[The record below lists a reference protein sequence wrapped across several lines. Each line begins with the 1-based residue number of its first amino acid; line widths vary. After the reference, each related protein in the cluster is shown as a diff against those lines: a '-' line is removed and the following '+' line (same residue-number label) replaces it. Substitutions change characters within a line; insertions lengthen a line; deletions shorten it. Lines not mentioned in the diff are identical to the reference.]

1 MRGLLRLPG
10 VRHLHERQLLFPALV
25 LLVVA
30 GVLIHGALDRE
41 RAARADPGGD
51 DPAASPPAGADQR
64 ELGIPLRA
72 PAGARLSLR
81 GDLEKTPLTYFSDYW
96 AQLAS
101 EMGSHL
107 LEVGG
112 TGESGL
118 VIEPGLAVT
127 SIAAADALLA
137 VEARSRLAAAID
149 QAAEAAGN
157 GDAADGADATGI
169 GTETET
175 EVETEAAGRATAS
188 SGVRAIDRDAGLALV
203 EVDEAL
209 PPFVDG
215 NPRALASGS
224 YVGAVSLDPAGA
236 PSITP
241 GYLVSAVASGDME
254 TSFAPPA
261 SGLAAVVDLDG
272 LLVGVTYLAP
282 AGARTVAIDA
292 FRRRLDQLAQP
303 EPCRAISVA
312 QLDVGVLDLLGRR
325 GLLIDQVVASAF
337 LPEPSLRPGDVLIEW
352 NGEPVNS
359 VEGFEATYDALEA
372 GELVRYRVIRGRRTV
387 AGGTLLPDAECR
399 AEAPAVVRLLRLGM
413 EVEWR
418 DEADSAGWIVT
429 TVVPDGPAGR
439 SGVTEG
445 DRLLTVDG
453 RAVAAGSTPR
463 ARTALERLD
472 TSDSP
477 LLFSLGRGDRV
488 TLAAIMPPALQQ

>member
-1 MRGLLRLPG
+1 MLRLPG

-51 DPAASPPAGADQR
+51 DAAAAPPAGSDQR
-64 ELGIPLRA
+64 EPGIPLRA

-107 LEVGG
+107 VEVGA
-112 TGESGL
+112 TRESGL

-149 QAAEAAGN
+149 EEAETAGN
-157 GDAADGADATGI
+157 GDEADGADTTA
-169 GTETET
+169 TET
-175 EVETEAAGRATAS
+175 EVEAAGWATAS
-188 SGVRAIDRDAGLALV
+188 SGVRAVDRDEGLALV
-203 EVDEAL
+203 EVDGAL

-215 NPRALASGS
+215 DPRALASGS

-241 GYLVSAVASGDME
+241 GYLVSAVANGDLQV
-254 TSFAPPA
+254 SFAPPA

-282 AGARTVAIDA
+282 DGARTVAIDA

-325 GLLIDQVVASAF
+325 GLLIDKVVASAF
-337 LPEPSLRPGDVLIEW
+337 VPEPSLRPGDVLIEW

-372 GELVRYRVIRGRRTV
+372 GEVVRYRVIRGRRTV
-387 AGGTLLPDAECR
+387 AGGTVLPDAKCR
-399 AEAPAVVRLLRLGM
+399 AEAPAVVLLLRLGM

-439 SGVTEG
+439 SGITEG

-453 RAVAAGSTPR
+453 RALAAGSSAR

-488 TLAAIMPPALQQ
+488 TLAAIMPPAL

>member
-41 RAARADPGGD
+41 RAARADPGSAD
-51 DPAASPPAGADQR
+51 RAAAESAGADLR
-64 ELGIPLRA
+64 EASVPVRA
-72 PAGARLSLR
+72 PAGPLLSLR

-101 EMGSHL
+101 EMGAHL
-107 LEVGG
+107 LEVGA

-118 VIEPGLAVT
+118 VVEPGLAVT
-127 SIAAADALLA
+127 SIAAADALMA
-137 VEARSRLAAAID
+137 VEARSRLKAAGSEP
-149 QAAEAAGN
+149 AETTGN
-157 GDAADGADATGI
+157 GDETAGDSAGDAD
-169 GTETET
+169 
-175 EVETEAAGRATAS
+175 VEAGPWALAS
-188 SGVRAIDRDAGLALV
+188 SGVRAIDREEGLALV
-203 EVDEAL
+203 EVDDGL
-209 PPFVDG
+209 PPFAYGDALG
-215 NPRALASGS
+215 LASGS
-224 YVGAVSLDPAGA
+224 YIGAVTLDRAGA

-241 GYLVSAVASGDME
+241 GYLVSAAADGNLE
-254 TSFAPPA
+254 LSFAPPA

-272 LLVGVTYLAP
+272 FLVGVTYRAP
-282 AGARTVAIDA
+282 DGARAMAVGAL
-292 FRRRLDQLAQP
+292 RRKLEEMAQP

-325 GLLIDQVVASAF
+325 GLLIDRVVSSAF
-337 LPEPSLRPGDVLIEW
+337 VPEPSLRPGDVLIEW

-359 VEGFEATYDALEA
+359 VEGFEASYDAMEA
-372 GELVRYRVIRGRRTV
+372 GQLVRYRVVRGRRTV
-387 AGGTLLPDAECR
+387 AGGTVLPDAECR
-399 AEAPAVVRLLRLGM
+399 AEAPSVVRLARLGL

-418 DEADSAGWIVT
+418 DEADAGGWIVT

-439 SGVTEG
+439 AGVAED

-453 RAVAAGSTPR
+453 RAVAADDSPR
-463 ARTALERLD
+463 ARAAVERLD

-477 LLFSLGRGDRV
+477 LLVSLGRGDRV
-488 TLAAIMPPALQQ
+488 TLAAIMPPDL

>member
-1 MRGLLRLPG
+1 MLRLPG

-30 GVLIHGALDRE
+30 GVLVHGALDRE

-51 DPAASPPAGADQR
+51 DAAGVQPIGADQR

-96 AQLAS
+96 GQLAS

-107 LEVGG
+107 LEVGA

-149 QAAEAAGN
+149 QAAETAGN
-157 GDAADGADATGI
+157 GDEADGADATE
-169 GTETET
+169 TETET
-175 EVETEAAGRATAS
+175 ETEAAGWATAS
-188 SGVRAIDRDAGLALV
+188 SGVRAIDRDEGLALI

-215 NPRALASGS
+215 DPRALASGS

-241 GYLVSAVASGDME
+241 GYLVSAVATGDLQV
-254 TSFAPPA
+254 SFAPPA

-272 LLVGVTYLAP
+272 LLVGVMYRAP
-282 AGARTVAIDA
+282 DGARTVAVDA
-292 FRRRLDQLAQP
+292 FRRKLDQLAQP

-325 GLLIDQVVASAF
+325 GLLIDKVVASAF

-372 GELVRYRVIRGRRTV
+372 GEVVRYRVIRGRRTV
-387 AGGTLLPDAECR
+387 AGGTVLPDAECR
-399 AEAPAVVRLLRLGM
+399 AEAPALVRLLRLGM

-429 TVVPDGPAGR
+429 TVVPDSPAGR
-439 SGVTEG
+439 SGIIEG

-453 RAVAAGSTPR
+453 RAVVADGSVR

-472 TSDSP
+472 TTDSP

-488 TLAAIMPPALQQ
+488 TLAAIMPPAL

>member
-25 LLVVA
+25 LIVVA

-41 RAARADPGGD
+41 RAARADPGSA
-51 DPAASPPAGADQR
+51 DPAAAESAGADQR
-64 ELGIPLRA
+64 EASVPVRA
-72 PAGARLSLR
+72 PAGPLLSVR

-101 EMGSHL
+101 EMGAHL
-107 LEVGG
+107 LEVGA

-118 VIEPGLAVT
+118 VVEPGLAVT
-127 SIAAADALLA
+127 SIAAADALMA
-137 VEARSRLAAAID
+137 VEARSRLKAASGET
-149 QAAEAAGN
+149 AETAGN
-157 GDAADGADATGI
+157 GDEATGNPA
-169 GTETET
+169 GDTD
-175 EVETEAAGRATAS
+175 VEAGPWALAS
-188 SGVRAIDRDAGLALV
+188 SGVRALDREEGLALI
-203 EVDEAL
+203 EVDDGL
-209 PPFVDG
+209 PPFARGDALG
-215 NPRALASGS
+215 LASGS
-224 YVGAVSLDPAGA
+224 YIGAVTLDRAGS

-241 GYLVSAVASGDME
+241 GYLVSAAADGNLE
-254 TSFAPPA
+254 LSFAPPA

-272 LLVGVTYLAP
+272 FLVGVTYLAP
-282 AGARTVAIDA
+282 DGARAMAVDA
-292 FRRRLDQLAQP
+292 LRRKLEEMAQP

-325 GLLIDQVVASAF
+325 GLLIDRVVSSAF

-359 VEGFEATYDALEA
+359 VEGFEASYDALEA
-372 GELVRYRVIRGRRTV
+372 GQLVRYRVIRGRRTV
-387 AGGTLLPDAECR
+387 AGGTVLPDAECR
-399 AEAPAVVRLLRLGM
+399 AEAPAVVRLARLGL

-418 DEADSAGWIVT
+418 DDAGAGGWIVT

-439 SGVTEG
+439 AGVAED

-453 RAVAAGSTPR
+453 RAVAAGDSAGAR
-463 ARTALERLD
+463 AAVERLD

-477 LLFSLGRGDRV
+477 LLLSLGRGDRV
-488 TLAAIMPPALQQ
+488 TLAAIMPPDR

>member
-41 RAARADPGGD
+41 RAARADPVGD
-51 DPAASPPAGADQR
+51 DPAAAPPAGADQR

-72 PAGARLSLR
+72 PAGALLSLR

-127 SIAAADALLA
+127 SIAAADALLV

-149 QAAEAAGN
+149 EAAETAGN
-157 GDAADGADATGI
+157 GAEADGAEATGT
-169 GTETET
+169 GTET

-188 SGVRAIDRDAGLALV
+188 SGVLAMDRDEGLALV

-241 GYLVSAVASGDME
+241 GYLVSAVASGDLE
-254 TSFAPPA
+254 ISFAPPA

-282 AGARTVAIDA
+282 DGARTVAIDA

-372 GELVRYRVIRGRRTV
+372 GELVRYRVIRGRRAV

-418 DEADSAGWIVT
+418 DEADSTGWIVT

-453 RAVAAGSTPR
+453 RAVAAGSSAR

-488 TLAAIMPPALQQ
+488 TLAAIMPPALPR